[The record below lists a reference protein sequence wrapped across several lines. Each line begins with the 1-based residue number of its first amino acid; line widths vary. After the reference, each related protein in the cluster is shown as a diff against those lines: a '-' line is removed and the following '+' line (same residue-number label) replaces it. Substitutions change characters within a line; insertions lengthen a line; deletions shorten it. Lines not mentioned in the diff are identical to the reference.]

1 MKYVLSGTGFRGF
14 TLALEHLNKSEREIQ
29 FFKTIRISLTWA
41 TMSGKIIDPVI
52 RSIHYIVALTI
63 FVISLYLVKY
73 EGLQLNVKNTCCESD
88 APWILKLER
97 VSLNES
103 KIVKKCSRD
112 YNKVVKVGFVVL
124 PFFHFSSHFPLL
136 FFDLLDYLVD
146 MSAPPP
152 KFWT

>member
-1 MKYVLSGTGFRGF
+1 M
-14 TLALEHLNKSEREIQ
+14 REIQ
-29 FFKTIRISLTWA
+29 FFKTISISLTLV
-41 TMSGKIIDPVI
+41 TMRGKIIDPVI

-73 EGLQLNVKNTCCESD
+73 EGLQHNVKNTCYESD

-112 YNKVVKVGFVVL
+112 YNTLVKVGFVVL
-124 PFFHFSSHFPLL
+124 PFFHFSSHFSLL
-136 FFDLLDYLVD
+136 FFDLLDYLGICPRLLQN
-146 MSAPPP
+146 SGPE
-152 KFWT
+152 FHLLGLLLHLSSSLR